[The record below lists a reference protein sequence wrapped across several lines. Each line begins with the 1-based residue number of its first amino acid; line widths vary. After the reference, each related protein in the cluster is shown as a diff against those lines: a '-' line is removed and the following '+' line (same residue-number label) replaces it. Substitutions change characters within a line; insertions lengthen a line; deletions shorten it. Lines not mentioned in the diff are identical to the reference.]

1 MAITDETIQTRRW
14 SRREYERL
22 VELGVLDEDEPI
34 ELLDGHLVVKEP
46 QHTPH
51 ATAIMLVEAAL
62 RRVFGRSWLVRPQLP
77 VALDPASEPEPD
89 VCVVRGE
96 LRDYLRSH
104 PSRPVLIVEVAESG
118 LSIARMLKAR
128 LYARAG
134 IREYWII
141 DLKGRALEVYRR
153 PTGRARVPR
162 YESVRR
168 LGLRE
173 SIAPLA
179 APRRRL
185 RVASLLP

>member
-1 MAITDETIQTRRW
+1 MAITDATIRTRRW
-14 SRREYERL
+14 SRREYDRL

-34 ELLDGHLVVKEP
+34 ELLDGRLVVKEP
-46 QHTPH
+46 QYTPH
-51 ATAIMLVEAAL
+51 ATAILLAEAAL
-62 RRVFGRSWLVRPQLP
+62 RRVFGRGWLVRPQLP
-77 VALDPASEPEPD
+77 IALDRASEPEPD

-96 LRDYLRSH
+96 PRDYLRSH

-118 LSIARMLKAR
+118 LNIARMVKAQ

-134 IREYWII
+134 IREYWIV
-141 DLKGRALEVYRR
+141 DLKGRALEVHRR

-168 LGLRE
+168 LGPRE

-179 APRRRL
+179 APLRRI

>member
-1 MAITDETIQTRRW
+1 M
-14 SRREYERL
+14 
-22 VELGVLDEDEPI
+22 
-34 ELLDGHLVVKEP
+34 
-46 QHTPH
+46 
-51 ATAIMLVEAAL
+51 
-62 RRVFGRSWLVRPQLP
+62 VRPQLP
-77 VALDPASEPEPD
+77 IALDPASEPEPD

-96 LRDYLRSH
+96 PRDYLRSH

-118 LSIARMLKAR
+118 LNIARMVKAR

-134 IREYWII
+134 IREYWIV

-162 YESVRR
+162 YRSVRR
-168 LGLRE
+168 LGPRE

-179 APRRRL
+179 APRCRV